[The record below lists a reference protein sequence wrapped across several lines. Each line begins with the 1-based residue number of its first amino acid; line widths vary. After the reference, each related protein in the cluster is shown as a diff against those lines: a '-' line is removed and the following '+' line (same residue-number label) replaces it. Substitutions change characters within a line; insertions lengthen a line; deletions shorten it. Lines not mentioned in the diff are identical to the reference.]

1 MRRYVP
7 YLAAAF
13 CAGLLTCLSP
23 GKADA
28 SQYAALAQS
37 ASQPAAGLLQQIGY
51 YGGGGGGYSGDDQ
64 NSYDDDG
71 YGKKPEYYG
80 GGYKRGGYG
89 NGYRRG
95 GYNGGGYGSGYNGGG
110 YSGHRDNY
118 KRYDEDSH
126 EGCYKRKWVCE
137 ESEPRCFRQRD
148 CVWNYGR
155 EYCRYV
161 KRCNGGGDRY
171 CKWITVPSYH
181 CGY

>member
-7 YLAAAF
+7 YLAAVF
-13 CAGLLTCLSP
+13 CVCLFSWVSP
-23 GKADA
+23 GKAAA
-28 SQYAALAQS
+28 SDYAALAHS
-37 ASQPAAGLLQQIGY
+37 IANSQPQAGLLQQIGY
-51 YGGGGGGYSGDDQ
+51 YGGGSDVYNGDEQ
-64 NSYDDDG
+64 NSDDDDG
-71 YGKKPEYYG
+71 EAYRKKPEYYG
-80 GGYKRGGYG
+80 GGGYNSGGYAG
-89 NGYRRG
+89 RSYGY
-95 GYNGGGYGSGYNGGG
+95 
-110 YSGHRDNY
+110 HR
-118 KRYDEDSH
+118 KHYDEDSR

-161 KRCNGGGDRY
+161 RRCNGGGDRY

>member
-1 MRRYVP
+1 MRRYAP

-13 CAGLLTCLSP
+13 CAGLLTWLSP

-28 SQYAALAQS
+28 SEYAALAQS
-37 ASQPAAGLLQQIGY
+37 VAAAQPEAGLLQQIGY
-51 YGGGGGGYSGDDQ
+51 YGGGSGVY
-64 NSYDDDG
+64 NGDDDG
-71 YGKKPEYYG
+71 EAYGKKPHYYG
-80 GGYKRGGYG
+80 G
-89 NGYRRG
+89 G
-95 GYNGGGYGSGYNGGG
+95 GYNGGGYNNGGYGDGDYNRGG
-110 YSGHRDNY
+110 YRGRGYGHRYNY
-118 KRYDEDSH
+118 KHYDEDSH
-126 EGCYKRKWVCE
+126 DGCYKRKWVCE

-161 KRCNGGGDRY
+161 RRCNGGGDRY